1 MSVLSH
7 ELFLKAV
14 EHNWSLHGPGDW
26 NIVEW
31 EIYYDHTYATK
42 VSFIPK
48 RDQVTYES
56 IDVPPIINTGK
67 LDDKMFSDLEALLK
81 TKVWRDPLIDI
92 QACDGV
98 AWKIDYYSSEGKII
112 NSSGKLGYIYGEKL
126 LGDIVNFLA
135 ELQKPYGAPAYVYVK
150 QKGYISNSDNPENR

>member
-48 RDQVTYES
+48 RDQKTYES

-67 LDDKMFSDLEALLK
+67 LNHRAFSDLETLLK
-81 TKVWRDPLIDI
+81 TKTWRDPKIVI
-92 QACDGV
+92 HACDGV
-98 AWKIDYYSSEGKII
+98 AWKIEYYSSDGKII

-126 LGDIVNFLA
+126 LEDIVKLLA
-135 ELQKPYGAPAYVYVK
+135 ELQRPYGAPAYINVK
-150 QKGYISNSDNPENR
+150 NK

>member
-1 MSVLSH
+1 MYLLSNDII
-7 ELFLKAV
+7 LIAV
-14 EHNWSLHGPGDW
+14 EHNWSRHGPGDW
-26 NIVEW
+26 DTVEW
-31 EIYYDHTYATK
+31 IIYYDHTYKTK
-42 VSFIPK
+42 VEF
-48 RDQVTYES
+48 
-56 IDVPPIINTGK
+56 VPEYDWKTNETDIITPIINTGK
-67 LDDKMFSDLEALLK
+67 VDDKMFSDLEVLLK
-81 TKVWRDPLIDI
+81 TKAWRDPLIDI

-126 LGDIVNFLA
+126 LGDIVKMLA